1 MIPAMGFVL
10 AAGGNTSGQLGDGTT
25 TTRHDYV
32 WIGAD
37 DLLTTAV
44 AAGAVHS
51 LALCVDG
58 TVWTW
63 GQNDRGQLGDGTTS
77 DRSLPA
83 PVLEPAVW
91 QDEQVIEYRP
101 IDGVIAV
108 AGGSRHSIALRA
120 DGTVLAWGA
129 NGHGQLG
136 NGTTTD
142 LGTPGLVGK
151 SKGAPLRDVIA
162 IGAGHASSVALRADG
177 TVWTWGSNE
186 NGELGDGTRENRHLP
201 VQVPVTR
208 VVAVAARGTHMLAL
222 VGDGSVRAWGSN
234 SHGELGD
241 NTATARVSPVYVKG
255 HAAAGALTDVIA
267 IACGVG
273 FSLALGADGRVWS
286 WGHNNEGQ
294 LGDGTAHTRLTPVRV
309 STESG
314 VLSGITTIAA
324 GANHALAV
332 EGAAARVFG
341 WGWNNAGR
349 LGDGTTIDHPLAVP
363 VTDKHHFGIVAI
375 AAGLMH
381 SLLIRIGADVRT
393 WGANE
398 KGQLGGDAGGSPFV
412 TAPLAKEKLVSF
424 HNHAAA
430 AGGGAH
436 SVLLVPGT
444 PEAADSTKLFAFG
457 ANGSGQLGDGG
468 IADQSALVT
477 VLNGSEALS
486 DVKAIAAGERH
497 TLALATDGTIW
508 TWGAN
513 DRGQLG
519 IDTTTN
525 QVSPAKVLDPQTERN
540 RPFSNVKAVAA
551 RGLMSLA
558 LRADGSVWAWGA
570 NDRGQLGDGSKADR
584 NRPVHVEGQ
593 PFMKGIAAG
602 GDHMLTLRVDGTI
615 WACGAGD
622 RGQLGQGNHNDLL
635 KPVIVHEPEDGSL
648 EPGEAWLTKAIA
660 AGGAHSLGLR
670 SDGTVWAWGANDR
683 GQLGNTSTFDETV
696 PVRVVHGERGSPSLD
711 GVTAIAAGDNHS
723 MSVSANGAVREDGGF
738 VRCWG
743 ANEEGQIGDG
753 TTTDRSAAVS
763 AWPEHGPALR
773 AVSSVAAGARHSLAV
788 APLVFADAERW
799 LRDHMFVR
807 NRIRW
812 EMTDPVPESVAY
824 DNWPAEMQAELKDA
838 IQSLFEGKP
847 LGIADPPPLAYIPA
861 DTELAATKLAKDVAW
876 RIFIGHVAQSV
887 VVEAT
892 RAVRWRLS
900 DLEHA
905 SLRELFDSRFLFTW
919 SASDSVFQI
928 RVEHGDATPG
938 DPVTVY
944 DFLIHKDLV
953 GKTRLETICKVMD
966 WGRRNLTHMR
976 FGLEAGNYVD
986 HWQYPGA
993 PPVKRIIEGTLF
1005 LHPDYIS
1012 DPPRHW
1018 TAGCHGT
1025 VGFLRAVLRTV
1036 NIPVGYAY
1044 AAGHGQPH
1052 FLHEDLYVPHA
1063 DSVYSANVQAHPPV
1077 PISRLLID
1085 AATREA
1091 WFGSNVDYETAKVN
1105 IDRLEIA
1112 LAVEFLSVGLLRR
1125 HCKDLETGAAPKD
1138 SEVYAALKKYWTLDE
1153 LLDMDLWGK
1162 MNDKLETLGGCSA
1175 ISEKH
1180 WTG

>member
-1 MIPAMGFVL
+1 MSPAMGFVL
-10 AAGGNTSGQLGDGTT
+10 TAGGNTSGQLGDGTT
-25 TTRHDYV
+25 TTRHDYD

-63 GQNDRGQLGDGTTS
+63 GQNERGQLGDATTN

-91 QDEQVIEYRP
+91 QEDQVVEYRP

-108 AGGSRHSIALRA
+108 AGGSRHSLALQA
-120 DGTVLAWGA
+120 DGTVLSWGA

-142 LGTPGLVGK
+142 LATPGVVGK

-286 WGHNNEGQ
+286 WGHNNENQ
-294 LGDGTAHTRLTPVRV
+294 LGDGTTHTRLTPVRV

-314 VLSGITTIAA
+314 ALTGITTIAA
-324 GANHALAV
+324 GANHALAL
-332 EGAAARVFG
+332 EGGAARVYG

-363 VTDKHHFGIVAI
+363 VTDKHQFGIVAI
-375 AAGLMH
+375 AAGLAH

-398 KGQLGGDAGGSPFV
+398 KGQLGGDDGGSPYV
-412 TAPLAKEKLVSF
+412 TAPVAKEKLVSF
-424 HNHAAA
+424 HNHAST

-444 PEAADSTKLFAFG
+444 PKAAHSTKLFAFG

-468 IADQSALVT
+468 TADQSALVT
-477 VLNGSEALS
+477 VLDGSESLN

-525 QVSPAKVLDPQTERN
+525 QVSPAKVLDPQTERD
-540 RPFSNVKAVAA
+540 RPFSNVKAIAA

-570 NDRGQLGDGSKADR
+570 NDRGQLGDGSKTDR
-584 NRPVHVEGQ
+584 KRPVHVEGQ

-622 RGQLGQGNHNDLL
+622 RGQLGQGNHNDIL

-743 ANEEGQIGDG
+743 ANDDGQIGDG
-753 TTTDRSAAVS
+753 TTTDRSAAVY

-773 AVSSVAAGARHSLAV
+773 AASGIAAGARHSLAV
-788 APLVFADAERW
+788 APLAFADAERW

-812 EMTDPVPESVAY
+812 ETTDPVPESVAY
-824 DNWPAEMQAELKDA
+824 DDWSPEMQAELKEA
-838 IQSLFEGKP
+838 VQLLFEGKP

-861 DTELAATKLAKDVAW
+861 DTDLATTRVTAGVAW
-876 RIFIGHVAQSV
+876 RIFIGHVAQSI

-892 RAVRWRLS
+892 RAVRWRLR

-905 SLRELFDSRFLFTW
+905 SLRELFDSRFLFKW
-919 SASDSVFQI
+919 NASHAAFEIDH
-928 RVEHGDATPG
+928 EHGAVTPG

-944 DFLIHKDLV
+944 DFLAHNDLIGKSRLATIHRV
-953 GKTRLETICKVMD
+953 LE
-966 WGRRNLTHMR
+966 WGRENLMHMGGGTGS
-976 FGLEAGNYVD
+976 GLSAASHVD
-986 HWQYPGA
+986 HWQYPGKA
-993 PPVKRIIEGTLF
+993 PVKRIIEGTINAGWF
-1005 LHPDYIS
+1005 PE
-1012 DPPRHW
+1012 PRHW

-1036 NIPVGYAY
+1036 NIPVAYAY

-1052 FLHEDLYVPHA
+1052 FLHEDLYIPHG
-1063 DSVYSANVQAHPPV
+1063 DDVYSSYVNAQPPV
-1077 PISRLLID
+1077 PIARLLID
-1085 AATREA
+1085 AATHDA
-1091 WFGSNVDYETAKVN
+1091 WFGPSVDENTATIN
-1105 IDRLEIA
+1105 IGRLTTQ
-1112 LAVEFLSVGLLRR
+1112 LAVEYLSDGLLRL
-1125 HCKDLETGAAPKD
+1125 HCKDLESGAAPAD
-1138 SEVYAALKKYWTLDE
+1138 GQVYEALKAFWTLDQLVE
-1153 LLDMDLWGK
+1153 MDLWAK
-1162 MNDKLETLGGCSA
+1162 MDAKIPLLGGCIA
-1175 ISEKH
+1175 LQ
-1180 WTG
+1180 G